1 MNLTQHKTMSK
12 IDFFLGKWASSTLI
26 VFVIATILMSFSK
39 IDSVHWAW
47 IAIAYIVIQ
56 GLVDAKEL
64 LKYFNK

>member
-1 MNLTQHKTMSK
+1 MTAILDK
-12 IDFFLGKWASSTLI
+12 FLGKWASRKLT
-26 VFVIATILMSFSK
+26 VFAIATALMSFGK
-39 IDSVHWAW
+39 IESVHWAW